1 MVKGMTLIKVSI
13 HNSQCKGMTDLS
25 LVGHYPVRL
34 GHIVY
39 INDTSLLLG
48 DTDIQDEK
56 QGPIEVQLRFY
67 TQDADPTVAEAPG
80 IHHALGYSASFGA
93 DFQSTR
99 HPRIRFWDRAGL
111 LVNQDRNNPQGCEP
125 YQQAYPDSVLFV
137 RRGGCTFL
145 TKLIHA
151 RAASAAGVVV
161 ISHDNAL
168 LNPTVDNDEMV
179 AAGDLD
185 DVALVYVTQ
194 EMGKGVSDML
204 DAAEKQVMLV
214 VESKP
219 EPVPSNKGKSQE
231 QNKIPT
237 DQNHILYINGLPL
250 LNTRLLV

>member
-1 MVKGMTLIKVSI
+1 MVKGMTLIKVNI
-13 HNSQCKGMTDLS
+13 HSSQCRGMTDLS

-48 DTDIQDEK
+48 DAGSQDEK
-56 QGPIEVQLRFY
+56 RGPMEVQLHFY
-67 TQDADPTVAEAPG
+67 TQDVDPTVAETPG

-93 DFQSTR
+93 DLETTR
-99 HPRIRFWDRAGL
+99 HSRIRFWDRAGL
-111 LVNQDRNNPQGCEP
+111 PVNQDRNNPQGCEP

-151 RAASAAGVVV
+151 QAASAAGVVV

-168 LNPTVDNDEMV
+168 LNPTAGNDEMA

-185 DVALVYVTQ
+185 DVALVYITQ

-204 DAAEKQVMLV
+204 DADQQVMLV

-219 EPVPSNKGKSQE
+219 EPVQE
-231 QNKIPT
+231 QKKTPT
-237 DQNHILYINGLPL
+237 PIDQNHILYINGLPL

>member
-1 MVKGMTLIKVSI
+1 M
-13 HNSQCKGMTDLS
+13 S
-25 LVGHYPVRL
+25 LVGHYPVRP

-48 DTDIQDEK
+48 DTGIQDEK
-56 QGPIEVQLRFY
+56 KGPTEVQLRFY
-67 TQDADPTVAEAPG
+67 TQDVDPTVAEAPS

-93 DFQSTR
+93 DLESTR
-99 HPRIRFWDRAGL
+99 HPQIRFWNQAGL
-111 LVNQDRNNPQGCEP
+111 PVYHDHNNPQGCEP
-125 YQQAYPDSVLFV
+125 YQQAYPDGILFV

-151 RAASAAGVVV
+151 RSASAAGVVV

-168 LNPTVDNDEMV
+168 LSPTADNDEMAA

-204 DAAEKQVMLV
+204 DAAEKSKGQQVMLV
-214 VESKP
+214 IESNEP
-219 EPVPSNKGKSQE
+219 EPIPSNEGKSQE
-231 QNKIPT
+231 RNKIPT
-237 DQNHILYINGLPL
+237 DPNHILYINGLPL
-250 LNTRLLV
+250 LNTRLLLV

>member
-1 MVKGMTLIKVSI
+1 M
-13 HNSQCKGMTDLS
+13 S
-25 LVGHYPVRL
+25 LVGHYPVRQ

-39 INDTSLLLG
+39 ISDSSLLLG
-48 DTDIQDEK
+48 ETGIQDEK
-56 QGPIEVQLRFY
+56 KSPTEVQLRFY
-67 TQDADPTVAEAPG
+67 MQDVDPTVAETPG
-80 IHHALGYSASFGA
+80 IHDALGYSASFGA
-93 DFQSTR
+93 DLESSTP
-99 HPRIRFWDRAGL
+99 HSRIRFWDRAGL
-111 LVNQDRNNPQGCEP
+111 PVYRDRNNLQGCEP
-125 YQQAYPDSVLFV
+125 YQQAYPDSVVFV

-151 RAASAAGVVV
+151 QAASAAGVVV

-168 LNPTVDNDEMV
+168 LNPTADNDEMV

-204 DAAEKQVMLV
+204 DADQQVMVV
-214 VESKP
+214 VESRP
-219 EPVPSNKGKSQE
+219 EPVASNEGKSQE

-237 DQNHILYINGLPL
+237 DSNHILYINGLPL